1 MSEVIPKIVYMVL
14 CSISFFKASKFEIFI
29 TVTKKNIMQ
38 VFSTQIPVQNIRPDC
53 LSLSV
58 GWPFQMT
65 QDFQGHMILKH
76 FQPLRL

>member
-1 MSEVIPKIVYMVL
+1 MVL
-14 CSISFFKASKFEIFI
+14 CSITPFKPSKIRNII
-29 TVTKKNIMQ
+29 TVNEKNIMH
-38 VFSTQIPVQNIRPDC
+38 VFNTQIPVQNIRPDC

-58 GWPFQMT
+58 AWPFQMT